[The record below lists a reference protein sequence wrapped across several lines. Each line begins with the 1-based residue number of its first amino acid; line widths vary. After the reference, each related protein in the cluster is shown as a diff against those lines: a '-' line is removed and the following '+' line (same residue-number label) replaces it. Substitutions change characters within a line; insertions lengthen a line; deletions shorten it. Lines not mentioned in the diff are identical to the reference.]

1 MLNHDKEISS
11 LGLNPIDKKK
21 MLRSITKV
29 NEIQKGAEQVIANN
43 FPIMAG
49 QYNVISSVNC

>member
-11 LGLNPIDKKK
+11 LGLSPIDKKK
-21 MLRSITKV
+21 MLSITKV

-43 FPIMAG
+43 FPIMAV
-49 QYNVISSVNC
+49 QYNVVSSVNC

>member
-1 MLNHDKEISS
+1 
-11 LGLNPIDKKK
+11 

-43 FPIMAG
+43 FPIMAV
-49 QYNVISSVNC
+49 QYNVVSSVNC